1 MIQTH
6 YISKSNIVRIIYT
19 MKKSLFSARF
29 LMFSMSL
36 FLLIGASYT
45 IQAQVAITAVPFLQ
59 IEPDSRGAAMGNTGV
74 AIADNASAMF
84 WNPAGLAFQRGNQVS
99 ITHSNWLANFN
110 VDDLFYDYL
119 VGKYYV
125 EGIGTIGAHL
135 TYLNLGEQI
144 QTNEDSPDIIS
155 KFNSYEL
162 ALGLSY
168 GFELNKNLALGTS
181 LRLIYSSLASGTT
194 VSQQKVNPG
203 SSVGVDLALLYKTNP
218 FILGENNARFSAG
231 LNLSN
236 IGPGMQYTD
245 NAQKDP
251 LPATLRAGFA
261 INYDLDSEGYNS
273 ITLATDVSKIMAR
286 KKEVISTQAGIS
298 DTSYVAAGALEALFS
313 SWDTFQ
319 RFDGQEY
326 VDVSLFQQLMF
337 GAGLEYWYNDLFAL
351 RSGFYYEDPNNGDRK
366 YITFG
371 AGLRYNAFGIDFSYI
386 KTLESDH
393 PLANTLRFSVLLNL

>member
-1 MIQTH
+1 MNQTL
-6 YISKSNIVRIIYT
+6 YIPAQNVLRIIHT

-29 LMFSMSL
+29 NPFILSLTLLLGVSFS
-36 FLLIGASYT
+36 T
-45 IQAQVAITAVPFLQ
+45 QAQVAITAVPFLQ

-84 WNPAGLAFQRGNQVS
+84 WNPAGLAFQRGNQAS

-168 GFELNKNLALGTS
+168 GFEVNKNLALGTS

-203 SSVGVDLALLYKTNP
+203 SSVGVDLALLYKTDP
-218 FILGENNARFSAG
+218 FVLGQNKARFSAG
-231 LNLSN
+231 FNLSN
-236 IGPGMQYTD
+236 VGPGMQYTD

-251 LPATLRAGFA
+251 LPTTLRAGFA
-261 INYDLDSEGYNS
+261 IEYDLDSEGYNS

-286 KKEVISTQAGIS
+286 KKELISPQAGVS
-298 DTSYVAAGALEALFS
+298 DTSYVAAGPIEALFS

-319 RFDGQEY
+319 RFDGQE
-326 VDVSLFQQLMF
+326 
-337 GAGLEYWYNDLFAL
+337 
-351 RSGFYYEDPNNGDRK
+351 
-366 YITFG
+366 
-371 AGLRYNAFGIDFSYI
+371 
-386 KTLESDH
+386 
-393 PLANTLRFSVLLNL
+393 

>member
-1 MIQTH
+1 
-6 YISKSNIVRIIYT
+6 
-19 MKKSLFSARF
+19 MKKAYLLVIALALFVFPVVSN
-29 LMFSMSL
+29 
-36 FLLIGASYT
+36 
-45 IQAQVAITAVPFLQ
+45 AQVAITAVPFLQ

-74 AIADNASAMF
+74 AIADNASALF
-84 WNPAGLAFQRGNQVS
+84 WNPAGLAFQTDNQVS

-110 VDDLFYDYL
+110 VSDLFYDYL

-125 EGIGTIGAHL
+125 EGIGTIGAHI

-144 QTNEDSPDIIS
+144 STGEGSSDPIS

-168 GFELNKNLALGTS
+168 GFEVNKNLALGTS

-218 FILGENNARFSAG
+218 FSIGGNNARFSTG
-231 LNLSN
+231 FNLSN

-251 LPATLRAGFA
+251 LPTLLRFGIAF
-261 INYDLDSEGYNS
+261 DLDLDPDGFNR
-273 ITLATDVSKIMAR
+273 ITIASDITKVMAR
-286 KKEVISTQAGIS
+286 KNAFEIPSGDSTITEYRAVGPI
-298 DTSYVAAGALEALFS
+298 EAIFD
-313 SWDTFQ
+313 SWGTFE
-319 RFDGQEY
+319 RNNGQEI
-326 VDVSLFQQLMF
+326 VELSLLQQFMF
-337 GAGLEYWYNDLFAL
+337 GAGAEYWYNNLFAL
-351 RSGFYYEDPNNGDRK
+351 RGGFYYEDPENGDRK

-371 AGLRYNAFGIDFSYI
+371 AGLRYNSFGVDFSYI

-393 PLANTLRFSVLLNL
+393 PLANTLRFSVLLNF

>member
-1 MIQTH
+1 
-6 YISKSNIVRIIYT
+6 
-19 MKKSLFSARF
+19 MKKVLLLAIAFVLFVFPAVSK
-29 LMFSMSL
+29 
-36 FLLIGASYT
+36 
-45 IQAQVAITAVPFLQ
+45 AQVAITAVPFLQ

-74 AIADNASAMF
+74 AIADNAAAMF

-110 VDDLFYDYL
+110 VSDLFYDYL
-119 VGKYYV
+119 VGKYYI

-135 TYLNLGEQI
+135 TYLNLGEQV
-144 QTNEDSPDIIS
+144 QTGEDSPDVIS
-155 KFNSYEL
+155 RFSSYEL

-168 GFELNKNLALGTS
+168 GFEVNKNLALGTS
-181 LRLIYSSLASGTT
+181 LRVIYSSLASGTT

-203 SSVGVDLALLYKTNP
+203 SSVGVDLAMLYKTDP
-218 FILGENNARFSAG
+218 FNIGANQARFSTG
-231 LNLSN
+231 FNLSN

-251 LPATLRAGFA
+251 LPTLLRFGFA
-261 INYDLDSEGYNS
+261 FDLDLDPEGFNT
-273 ITLATDVSKIMAR
+273 ITLATDVTKIMAR
-286 KKEVISTQAGIS
+286 KKEEITDQGGGVM
-298 DTSYVAAGALEALFS
+298 DTSYVAAGPIEALFS
-313 SWDTFQ
+313 SWDTFE
-319 RFDGQEY
+319 RFDGQKY
-326 VDVSLFQQLMF
+326 VDVGLMQQFMV

-371 AGLRYNAFGIDFSYI
+371 AGLRYNAFGVDFSYI

-393 PLANTLRFSVLLNL
+393 PLANTLRFSVLLNF